1 MIIYRPSLKPKN
13 RHLQSILASAKLR
26 LRSLRHENPVKTAQQ
41 AELIKTPLATLQGFY
56 SPHPQDNGQL
66 AILIHGWEGS
76 AESTYLQLMAHHLY
90 NAGISV
96 YRLNLRDHGDSH
108 HLNEDLFHS
117 CRLAEVVA
125 ALQQLNQRFSNQQQ
139 HLIGFSLG
147 GNFAVRAAAAKE
159 LNFTGVYA
167 VSPPVNPENS
177 MHAIEASKLYG
188 PYFLHKWK
196 KSLLKKQQLFP
207 HLFEGTDWQS
217 QKSLQ
222 TLTEAL
228 VLKHTEFDT
237 ASDYFQGYSLTPDL
251 IKKINIPTQIITA
264 WDDPVIP
271 FADFSTIDRLSNI
284 KLVTTPLGGH
294 CGFIKNWRL
303 DSWVED
309 YIINEITS

>member
-1 MIIYRPSLKPKN
+1 MIIYRPQLKPKN
-13 RHLQSILASAKLR
+13 RHLQSILASARWRLWPLR
-26 LRSLRHENPVKTAQQ
+26 ADNPVKSRQT

-56 SPHPQDNGQL
+56 SSQPDNATDL

-76 AESTYLQLMAHHLY
+76 AESTYLQRMAHRLY
-90 NAGISV
+90 HEGISV

-125 ALQQLNQRFSNQQQ
+125 AIKQLTTRFSDLHT

-147 GNFAVRAAAAKE
+147 GNFAVRAAADND
-159 LNFTGVYA
+159 LNLAGVYA

-177 MHAIEASKLYG
+177 MRAIEASKLYG
-188 PYFLHKWK
+188 PYFLRKWK
-196 KSLLKKQQLFP
+196 RSLYKKQQHFP
-207 HLFEGTDWQS
+207 HLFEDSGWQ
-217 QKSLQ
+217 QLNSLQ
-222 TLTEAL
+222 QLTETL
-228 VLKHTEFDT
+228 VLKHTDFST
-237 ASDYFQGYSLTPDL
+237 IHDYFHGYSLTPEV
-251 IKKINIPTQIITA
+251 IKSIHIPTQIITA

-271 FADFSTIDRLSNI
+271 FADFSTIDRIANI

-303 DSWVED
+303 HSWVED
-309 YIINEITS
+309 YIINEIQS

>member
-1 MIIYRPSLKPKN
+1 MIIYRPRFKPKN
-13 RHLQSILASAKLR
+13 RHLQSILASAKWR
-26 LRSLRHENPVKTAQQ
+26 LWPLRHDNPVKEAQQ
-41 AELIKTPLATLQGFY
+41 DDLIETPLATLQGFY
-56 SPHPQDNGQL
+56 SPHPQDGEHL

-76 AESTYLQLMAHHLY
+76 AESTYLQLMAHHLFA
-90 NAGISV
+90 AGVSV

-125 ALQQLNQRFSNQQQ
+125 ALQQLNQRFKGKQQ

-147 GNFAVRAAAAKE
+147 GNFAVRAAAADN
-159 LNFTGVYA
+159 LSFAGVYA

-177 MHAIEASKLYG
+177 MRAIEASNLYG
-188 PYFLHKWK
+188 RYFLRKWK
-196 KSLLKKQQLFP
+196 RSLHKKHKLFP
-207 HLFEGTDWQS
+207 HLFEGTDWQA

-222 TLTEAL
+222 SLTEAL

-237 ASDYFQGYSLTPDL
+237 ARDYFHGYSLTPEL
-251 IKKINIPTQIITA
+251 IKTINNPTQIITA

-284 KLVTTPLGGH
+284 KLVTTPQGGH

-303 DSWVED
+303 DSWVEE